1 MLMILICAAWIAL
14 WILKPTNL
22 WTKIWHEAEDRARPT
37 LFGYYGLNFAVSTF
51 PVIALAIIGF
61 IYLHLLPRKPRIR
74 QARSSATALSNPL
87 VVNSIV
93 GILSSFEILLVFL
106 FVIFL
111 VWTYYARISNDF
123 KKLMPVKSLKLNTWQ
138 LKYLR
143 VATRFGLLA
152 EACLALL
159 LLPILRGLSL
169 FRLLGIQFEASVRY
183 HIWLGTAMIFF
194 ATIHGGSTLFVWG
207 VSQHIQDEMW
217 RWQKT
222 GRIYLA
228 GEIAL
233 VTGLVMWITSL
244 PQIRRKKFEFFY
256 YTHHLYIIFLI
267 FFLFHAGDRHFYMV
281 FGGIF
286 LFGLDKLLR
295 FIQSRPEACILSARV
310 FPSKAIELILPKHAG
325 KASSPCKVTFM
336 RNIYTTPKFFVIPIA
351 GLKFTPTSV
360 IFMKIP
366 SISKFQW
373 HSFSIT
379 SSSSV
384 DDQTMS
390 LVVKCEGEWTSSL
403 YQMIHAELDSDA
415 DQMRCIPVAIEGPYG
430 PATMDFLRYDSLLL
444 VAGGIGITPFL
455 SILQEIASAQSN
467 RKYRFPSKV
476 QLIYVIKS
484 SQEICLL
491 NSISPLLSNQPSKKW
506 HLTLKVFV
514 TQEEQSSVT
523 VREVLN
529 DLSLV
534 RAVRFGTQ
542 SNYAVNGLESLIW
555 MAALV
560 GITSILFVIFLISL
574 NHIFVP
580 VEKKLP
586 SEKLAAPSEKVV
598 SKEKTPSWV
607 ADLII
612 LSSFIIAITGSTLM
626 AILLRWRRLKKQT
639 PPVSL
644 NQGKAVQVLGPI
656 EEEHE
661 INFGGRPNFEEIFSE
676 LEKETAGSDI
686 GVLVCG
692 PESMKESVAKT
703 SQRKSQCFMMNANK
717 DKPYF
722 NFHSLNFT
730 F

>member
-1 MLMILICAAWIAL
+1 MNDILAL

>member
-1 MLMILICAAWIAL
+1 MENTALVILKMLMILICAAWIAL

-61 IYLHLLPRKPRIR
+61 VYLHLLPRKPRIR

-295 FIQSRPEACILSARV
+295 FIQSRPETCILSARV
-310 FPSKAIELILPKHAG
+310 FPSKAIELILPKH
-325 KASSPCKVTFM
+325 
-336 RNIYTTPKFFVIPIA
+336 A

-390 LVVKCEGEWTSSL
+390 LIVKCDGEWTSSL

-491 NSISPLLSNQPSKKW
+491 NSISPLLSNQQSKKW

-529 DLSLV
+529 DLSFV

-542 SNYAVNGLESLIW
+542 SNYAVNGPESLIW

-560 GITSILFVIFLISL
+560 GITSILFVIFLVSL

>member
-1 MLMILICAAWIAL
+1 MENTALVILKMLMILICAAWIAL

-61 IYLHLLPRKPRIR
+61 VYLHLLPRKPRIR

-123 KKLMPVKSLKLNTWQ
+123 KKLMPVKSLKLDTWQ

-207 VSQHIQDEMW
+207 VSHHIQDEMW

-295 FIQSRPEACILSARV
+295 FIQSRPETCILSARV
-310 FPSKAIELILPKHAG
+310 FPSKAIELILPKHA
-325 KASSPCKVTFM
+325 
-336 RNIYTTPKFFVIPIA
+336 
-351 GLKFTPTSV
+351 
-360 IFMKIP
+360 
-366 SISKFQW
+366 
-373 HSFSIT
+373 
-379 SSSSV
+379 
-384 DDQTMS
+384 
-390 LVVKCEGEWTSSL
+390 VKCDGEWTSSL

-491 NSISPLLSNQPSKKW
+491 NSISPLLSNQQSKKW

>member
-1 MLMILICAAWIAL
+1 MGKTILLAVLKLLMILIVAGWISI

-22 WTKIWHEAEDRARPT
+22 WTRKWRGAEDSARPT
-37 LFGYYGLNFAVSTF
+37 LFGYYGLNFAVNTF
-51 PVIALAIIGF
+51 PVLALAIIGF
-61 IYLHLLPRKPRIR
+61 VFLHLLPREPRIR
-74 QARSSATALSNPL
+74 RERSSAAALSNPL
-87 VVNSIV
+87 VVNSTL
-93 GILSSFEILLVFL
+93 GILSGSEILLVFL
-106 FVIFL
+106 FIIFL

-123 KKLMPVKSLKLNTWQ
+123 KKLMPVKSLKLDTWQ

-159 LLPILRGLSL
+159 LLPVLRGLSL
-169 FRLLGIQFEASVRY
+169 FRVLGIQFEASVRY
-183 HIWLGTAMIFF
+183 HIWLGTAIVFF
-194 ATIHGGSTLFVWG
+194 ATVHGGSTLFVWG
-207 VSQHIQDEMW
+207 TSHHIQDEVW

-233 VTGLVMWITSL
+233 ITGLVMWITSL
-244 PQIRRKKFEFFY
+244 PQIRRKNFEFFY
-256 YTHHLYIIFLI
+256 YTHHLYTIFLI
-267 FFLFHAGDRHFYMV
+267 FFMFHAGDRHLYMV

-295 FIQSRPEACILSARV
+295 LIQSRPETCILSAQV
-310 FPSKAIELILPKHAG
+310 FPCKAIELTLPKDP
-325 KASSPCKVTFM
+325 S
-336 RNIYTTPKFFVIPIA
+336 
-351 GLKFTPTSV
+351 LKFTPTSI

-366 SISKFQW
+366 IISKFQW

-384 DDQTMS
+384 DDNTIS
-390 LVVKCEGEWTSSL
+390 LLVKCDGEWTSSL

-430 PATMDFLRYDSLLL
+430 PATLDFLRYDSLLL

-455 SILQEIASAQSN
+455 SILQEFSSAQNSS
-467 RKYRFPSKV
+467 RYKFPPKV
-476 QLIYVIKS
+476 QLIYVTKS

-491 NSISPLLSNQPSKKW
+491 NAISSLILNQSSEKW
-506 HLTLKVFV
+506 HLKVKVFV
-514 TQEEQSSVT
+514 TQEERSSAT
-523 VREVLN
+523 VRELLN
-529 DLSLV
+529 DLSL
-534 RAVRFGTQ
+534 AQTIRFSTQ
-542 SNYAVNGLESLIW
+542 SKYAVHGLESLVW

-560 GITSILFVIFLISL
+560 GISSIVFLIFLICL

-580 VEKKLP
+580 SEKKGP
-586 SEKLAAPSEKVV
+586 SEKLAAPSEKE

-612 LSSFIIAITGSTLM
+612 LSSFIIAITTSTLV
-626 AILLRWRRLKKQT
+626 AIILRWKRLKKDI
-639 PPVSL
+639 PPVSQ
-644 NQGKAVQVLGPI
+644 NKGKAMETAGPF
-656 EEEHE
+656 EEHE
-661 INFGGRPNFEEIFSE
+661 IHFGRRPNFEELFSKF
-676 LEKETAGSDI
+676 LDETGGSDT

-692 PESMKESVAKT
+692 PESMKESVALIC
-703 SQRKSQCFMMNANK
+703 QQKSQYFRMNAKKNK
-717 DKPYF
+717 PGF

-730 F
+730 L